1 MYITAFSADE
11 ANRIKVETD
20 PMVEKAVEALPKA
33 KALLESA
40 KRVIVQRMK

>member
-1 MYITAFSADE
+1 MASAQDE
-11 ANRIKVETD
+11 PSRIKVETD
-20 PMVEKAVEALPKA
+20 PMVEKAVDALPKA